1 VTVTG
6 VKAPKEVR
14 YAWANFPEV
23 SVFSAGA
30 DALPAGP
37 YRSSK

>member
-1 VTVTG
+1 MRLFVSVDHKSG
-6 VKAPKEVR
+6 FAIKEDGDI
-14 YAWANFPEV
+14 V
-23 SVFSAGA
+23 SVFSAGP